1 MRAQSAWKGSVQCPA
16 LQRSA
21 APAAL
26 PQMEQG
32 TPQRSGAS
40 PDTPS
45 TTSSAG
51 PRRSRTSGVQSAH
64 TCAYSG
70 DAQAFSDRAPLHLA
84 KAIVTA
90 TTQGPELQELA
101 ASCE

>member
-1 MRAQSAWKGSVQCPA
+1 MVRPGRMGCPPRAARWRPALRAQSAWKGSVQCPA

-26 PQMEQG
+26 PQIEQV

-45 TTSSAG
+45 TTSKAG
-51 PRRSRTSGVQSAH
+51 PRRSRTSGVHSAH
-64 TCAYSG
+64 TCG
-70 DAQAFSDRAPLHLA
+70 DSF
-84 KAIVTA
+84 
-90 TTQGPELQELA
+90 
-101 ASCE
+101 